1 MEIEREVGDE
11 GMNGFPTA
19 STTWTALHRQ
29 ADGKWTSCQPSIF
42 LVGISEGKNERKKEN
57 VPGLVR
63 GGAPAAGRSQL
74 GDWYGAVHTWNG
86 TDGCRCRCRV
96 AVARRRR
103 GGLVAHC
110 ACGAQLHDWSPCRR
124 RLVHSLAT
132 AMPGPRPL
140 LIISDGELALATVRE
155 YTGRQRHMHAR
166 MLYGEC
172 ARRFARRVESTT
184 LPVHRGSRST
194 PGDSS
199 GHCSLLQSCLQAPQR
214 SFF

>member
-1 MEIEREVGDE
+1 MKREVGDE

-86 TDGCRCRCRV
+86 TDGCRCRV

-110 ACGAQLHDWSPCRR
+110 ACGAQLHDWSPRRR

-132 AMPGPRPL
+132 VMPGP
-140 LIISDGELALATVRE
+140 
-155 YTGRQRHMHAR
+155 RHMHAR
-166 MLYGEC
+166 MLYGGEC

-199 GHCSLLQSCLQAPQR
+199 GRQDALQPPASTKEL
-214 SFF
+214 FFKKKRKNGELKLT

>member
-1 MEIEREVGDE
+1 MDC
-11 GMNGFPTA
+11 
-19 STTWTALHRQ
+19 TALHRQ

-140 LIISDGELALATVRE
+140 LIERVWFGFFLTSFSEKLAV
-155 YTGRQRHMHAR
+155 GK
-166 MLYGEC
+166 
-172 ARRFARRVESTT
+172 SW
-184 LPVHRGSRST
+184 
-194 PGDSS
+194 
-199 GHCSLLQSCLQAPQR
+199 LLGKAGG
-214 SFF
+214 

>member
-1 MEIEREVGDE
+1 MKREVGDE

-86 TDGCRCRCRV
+86 TDGCRCRV

-110 ACGAQLHDWSPCRR
+110 ACGAQLHDWSPRRR

-132 AMPGPRPL
+132 VMPGP
-140 LIISDGELALATVRE
+140 
-155 YTGRQRHMHAR
+155 RHMHAR
-166 MLYGEC
+166 MLYGGESAHAGLLAESSRRRC
-172 ARRFARRVESTT
+172 QFTGDLAARQAIHQDGRT
-184 LPVHRGSRST
+184 
-194 PGDSS
+194 
-199 GHCSLLQSCLQAPQR
+199 HCSLLPPQR
-214 SFF
+214 SFFLKKKGKTEN

>member
-42 LVGISEGKNERKKEN
+42 CWNFGRKKRKKERKC
-57 VPGLVR
+57 VR
-63 GGAPAAGRSQL
+63 SCQRWAPAAGRSQL
-74 GDWYGAVHTWNG
+74 GDWHGAVHTWNG
-86 TDGCRCRCRV
+86 TDGCRCRV

-110 ACGAQLHDWSPCRR
+110 ACGAQLHDWSPRRR

-132 AMPGPRPL
+132 VMPGP
-140 LIISDGELALATVRE
+140 
-155 YTGRQRHMHAR
+155 RHMHAR
-166 MLYGEC
+166 MLYGGESAHTGLLAESSRRRC
-172 ARRFARRVESTT
+172 QFTGDLAARQAIHQDGRT
-184 LPVHRGSRST
+184 
-194 PGDSS
+194 
-199 GHCSLLQSCLQAPQR
+199 HCSLLPPQR